1 LKNEPIKQEKI
12 NILFY
17 KDLTIEN
24 DRSTV
29 AFKTEEISY
38 MVLKPWK
45 NNKQLLYFYLK
56 SNGKVDIPLVINGD
70 VKIEELIEMFMHE

>member
-1 LKNEPIKQEKI
+1 MKNEPIKQEKI